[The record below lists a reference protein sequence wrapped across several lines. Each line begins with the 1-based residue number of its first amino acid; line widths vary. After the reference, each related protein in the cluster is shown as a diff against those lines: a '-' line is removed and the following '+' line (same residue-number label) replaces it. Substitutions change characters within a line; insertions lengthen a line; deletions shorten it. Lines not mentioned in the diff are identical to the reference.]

1 MGRAERRAI
10 EWAQKRMAGRSPQE
24 IARGIAGFARKSER
38 YAATL
43 GARLTD
49 EWVRFTDPMG
59 PYWRRGDTQ
68 VRATIEGVAPDGWAD
83 VVVSVSV
90 MRGVLPTR
98 PSPAMVREVARA
110 FIGPDAEHLPQL
122 EAMPGGAAM
131 MVEARV
137 LLRPAVVGQA

>member
-10 EWAQKRMAGRSPQE
+10 EAAQKRFAGRSPLE
-24 IARGIAGFARKSER
+24 IARGIVSFARKSER

-43 GARLTD
+43 GARLSD
-49 EWVRFTDPMG
+49 EWVRIVDPVG
-59 PYWRRGDTQ
+59 PYWRRGTTQ

-83 VVVSVSV
+83 VVVSVST
-90 MRGVLPTR
+90 MRGAFPTR
-98 PSPAMVREVARA
+98 PTPALVREVAAA
-110 FIGPDAEHLPQL
+110 FLGPDAEHLPQL
-122 EAMPGGAAM
+122 EALPGGAAM